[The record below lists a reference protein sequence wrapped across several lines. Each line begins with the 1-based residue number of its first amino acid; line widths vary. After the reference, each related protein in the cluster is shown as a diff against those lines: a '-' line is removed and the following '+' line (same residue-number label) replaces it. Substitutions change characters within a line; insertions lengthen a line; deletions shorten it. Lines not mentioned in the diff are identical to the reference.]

1 MIIFQQYNVS
11 HSNYV
16 VVELLILSCD
26 TDDSEY
32 CWRHFTFRKL
42 WMPDA
47 THSSKELREH
57 SGKSFW
63 VNTSYSCA
71 LKHSTGRLPRV
82 KSWWSTKASMIALT
96 SWERWTFFFH
106 VLLKAYFII
115 GKHSK
120 SCSCVKQRRNLVYVN
135 KAIEIICMWSPIPS
149 KRKSL
154 QN

>member
-16 VVELLILSCD
+16 VVELLILSCN

-32 CWRHFTFRKL
+32 CWRHFTFWKL

-47 THSSKELREH
+47 THSSKEPREQ
-57 SGKSFW
+57 SGKSLW

-71 LKHSTGRLPRV
+71 LKHSTGRLLRV

-96 SWERWTFFFH
+96 SWERCTFFSCSSEGLFH
-106 VLLKAYFII
+106 HRKTLQKLLLYQTKQ
-115 GKHSK
+115 K
-120 SCSCVKQRRNLVYVN
+120 SCLR
-135 KAIEIICMWSPIPS
+135 
-149 KRKSL
+149 
-154 QN
+154 